1 MYRLLGAARVSP
13 SPSDT
18 ANRPEKLAREPKQRA
33 SCVKRARQ
41 NGRAQTG
48 VEPGGTKLREQ
59 RLNLKHSHYTRR
71 NALFA
76 TARDFAAQ
84 PIGTTNWRDPLPFR
98 HPLVLHAVSGA
109 GRRNRF
115 FVL

>member
-1 MYRLLGAARVSP
+1 MVRYVSRKGSQPVRSPTPHMYRLLGAARVSP

-48 VEPGGTKLREQ
+48 VEPGG
-59 RLNLKHSHYTRR
+59 
-71 NALFA
+71 
-76 TARDFAAQ
+76 D
-84 PIGTTNWRDPLPFR
+84 
-98 HPLVLHAVSGA
+98 
-109 GRRNRF
+109 
-115 FVL
+115 